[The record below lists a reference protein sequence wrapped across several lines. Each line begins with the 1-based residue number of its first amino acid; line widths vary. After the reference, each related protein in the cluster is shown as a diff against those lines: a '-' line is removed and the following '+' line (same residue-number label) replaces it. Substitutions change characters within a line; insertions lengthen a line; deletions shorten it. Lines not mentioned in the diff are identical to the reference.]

1 MKYDAVI
8 LAYRRPAELLETVR
22 SVRAQDAKPDELIIF
37 HNDSN
42 CPDVAGAINVRA
54 GKNFGCRARQ
64 AIGLLC
70 QAPVGMFVDDDVILR
85 SPSVAGRLLDGLG
98 RHPASV
104 VGYVG
109 MRLRGGKYSV
119 GQEIKYPAG
128 DCRVDVVKG
137 RLHMAAKGLLAA
149 PLELDLPADV
159 RGEDDIVLNAA
170 AQMRWAESSWVIGGF
185 SPGDIVNQRTTN
197 GQEHRP
203 DHLARRDAA
212 CRHMLGIG
220 WLDGT
225 DNDLKPPKW

>member
-22 SVRAQDAKPDELIIF
+22 SVRAQDAPPDELIIF

-54 GKNFGCRARQ
+54 GKNFGCRARH

-70 QAPVGMFVDDDVILR
+70 QAPVVMFVDDDVILR
-85 SPSVAGRLLDGLG
+85 SPSVAGRLLDGLD
-98 RHPASV
+98 RHPVSV

-109 MRLRGGKYSV
+109 RRLVQGKYSC
-119 GQEIKYPAG
+119 GQEIKFTAE

-137 RLHMAAKGLLAA
+137 RLHMAARGLLAA

-159 RGEDDIVLNAA
+159 AAEDDIILNAA
-170 AQMRWAESSWVIGGF
+170 AQMRWAKSSWVVAGF
-185 SPGDIVNQRTTN
+185 SPGDIENQPTQN
-197 GQEHRP
+197 GLEHRK
-203 DHLARRDAA
+203 DHRQRRDAA
-212 CRHMLGIG
+212 CRNMIDLG
-220 WLDGT
+220 W
-225 DNDLKPPKW
+225 KPGEAR